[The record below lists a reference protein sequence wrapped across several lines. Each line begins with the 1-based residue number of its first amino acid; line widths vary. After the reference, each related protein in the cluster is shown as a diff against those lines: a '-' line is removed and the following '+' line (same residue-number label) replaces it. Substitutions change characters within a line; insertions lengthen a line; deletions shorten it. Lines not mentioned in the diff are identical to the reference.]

1 MFTAPGEEIK
11 METVIITS
19 FCIGLI
25 FGGIAT
31 AAVSINEIHSLR
43 KILSVSN
50 SENKVELFE
59 T

>member
-1 MFTAPGEEIK
+1 
-11 METVIITS
+11 MEPVIITS

-43 KILSVSN
+43 KILSASNSEN
-50 SENKVELFE
+50 SENKVELNE
-59 T
+59 L

>member
-1 MFTAPGEEIK
+1 
-11 METVIITS
+11 MELVIITS

-31 AAVSINEIHSLR
+31 AAVSINEIHRLR

-50 SENKVELFE
+50 SDNKDDRFE

>member
-1 MFTAPGEEIK
+1 
-11 METVIITS
+11 MELVIITS
-19 FCIGLI
+19 FCVGLI

-43 KILSVSN
+43 KILSVNN
-50 SENKVELFE
+50 SEDMAEVFE

>member
-1 MFTAPGEEIK
+1 
-11 METVIITS
+11 MEPVIITS
-19 FCIGLI
+19 FCIGLV

-31 AAVSINEIHSLR
+31 AAVSINELHRLR
-43 KILSVSN
+43 KILSVTN